1 MSDRQSVF
9 QQFRR
14 MKLNLI
20 RIILIGTL
28 LHASLSLP
36 LSSDDDKE
44 LKNAQGNS
52 NDEEEGNIG
61 GDLDSLLSDMFNRII
76 QKRLEN
82 LLQGVTTPDKN
93 ELELREKSESLNLK
107 NENLDL
113 EEGEGFLD
121 ISLPKAVTQI
131 PRDVFTNLPGIL
143 WFFSFLFAL
152 SISCLI

>member
-1 MSDRQSVF
+1 MSYCP
-9 QQFRR
+9 
-14 MKLNLI
+14 
-20 RIILIGTL
+20 IGEP
-28 LHASLSLP
+28 HC
-36 LSSDDDKE
+36 
-44 LKNAQGNS
+44 AQGPYN
-52 NDEEEGNIG
+52 
-61 GDLDSLLSDMFNRII
+61 SLLYKDIVFAII

-107 NENLDL
+107 NESLDL

-131 PRDVFTNLPGIL
+131 PRDVFSNLPGIL

-152 SISCLI
+152 SISCLIRG